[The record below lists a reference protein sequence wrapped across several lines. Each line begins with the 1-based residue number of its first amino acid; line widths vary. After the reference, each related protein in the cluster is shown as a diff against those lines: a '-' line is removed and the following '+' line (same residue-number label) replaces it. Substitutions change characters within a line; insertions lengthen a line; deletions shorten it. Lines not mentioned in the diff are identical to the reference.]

1 MRESK
6 ITHQPSLEP
15 KGYFALVLHA
25 HLPFVRHPE
34 YERFLEEDWFFEALT
49 ETYLPLLDVFE
60 GLVRDG
66 VHFRTTLSLTPPL
79 LSMMTDPLL
88 QQRYLNY
95 LDERLAA
102 LAGERRRTA
111 GDANFHPVVLFYT
124 ELYTHLRQRFVEQD
138 RMDVS
143 QSFRRLME
151 SGHLE
156 IITCG
161 ATHGYFP
168 LLAVNE
174 ESIYAQLSMAM
185 RTHERIL
192 GRKPR
197 GIWLPECGYKPGVD
211 RILHEFGIEFFIL
224 DSHGLL
230 NAEPRPRYGVHRPV
244 RTPGGPAAFGRDYE
258 SSKQVWAAEEGYP
271 GDFLYREFYRDAG
284 FDVHQPHIEKLRHAG
299 ISTFTGLKYHRIT
312 GKTAWKEPYHPGWA
326 RERAAEHAGHF
337 LFNRQQQVQWL
348 TSFLDRPPVILAPY
362 DAELFGHWWFEGP
375 QWIDFLLRKMAYDQ
389 HDVQAITPAEYI
401 DRFGDLQP
409 ATPPECSWGAGGF
422 HEVWLNGSND
432 WIYPYLHAAAERMSA
447 LVQRFPDARDTQRWA
462 LDQAA
467 RELLLAQSSDW
478 AFIMK
483 TGTSVE
489 YAVRRFKTHIHRFD
503 RLAGM
508 IESGSCDENYL
519 REVAARDS
527 LFPDMDYRMFQTR
540 PVV

>member
-1 MRESK
+1 M
-6 ITHQPSLEP
+6 LEP

-34 YERFLEEDWFFEALT
+34 HERFLEEDWFFEALT

-66 VHFRTTLSLTPPL
+66 VPFRVTMSLTPTL

-88 QQRYLNY
+88 QDRYVRY
-95 LDERLAA
+95 LDERLEA
-102 LAGERRRTA
+102 LQGEQRRTRGDPHFGPVVQFYSELYARLRRRFI
-111 GDANFHPVVLFYT
+111 D
-124 ELYTHLRQRFVEQD
+124 QD
-138 RMDVS
+138 RKDVT
-143 QSFRRLME
+143 QSFRRLLQA
-151 SGHLE
+151 GYLD
-156 IITCG
+156 ILTCG
-161 ATHGYFP
+161 ATHGYLP

-174 ESIYAQLSMAM
+174 ESLYAQLSMAV
-185 RTHERIL
+185 RTHRRIL
-192 GRKPR
+192 GRSPR
-197 GIWLPECGYKPGVD
+197 GIWLPECGYKPGLD
-211 RILHEFGIEFFIL
+211 RILREFGIEYFIL

-230 NAEPRPRYGVHRPV
+230 NAEPRPKYGVHRPL

-284 FDVHQPHIEKLRHAG
+284 FDVHEPHIEKLRHAG
-299 ISTFTGLKYHRIT
+299 IPTFTGLKYHRIS
-312 GKTAWKEPYHPGWA
+312 GKTTWKEPYHPGWA

-348 TSFLDRPPVILAPY
+348 TSFFDRPPMILAPY

-389 HDVQAITPAEYI
+389 NDVQSMTPSEYL

-422 HEVWLNGSND
+422 HEVWLNGAND
-432 WIYPYLHAAAERMSA
+432 WIYPHLHAAAERMSA
-447 LVQRFPDARDTQRWA
+447 LVGRFPDADSRQRWA

-483 TGTSVE
+483 TGTSVD
-489 YAVRRFKTHIHRFD
+489 YAVRRFKTHLHRFD

-508 IESGSCDENYL
+508 VETGSYDENYL
-519 REVAARDS
+519 RTVASRDS
-527 LFPDMDYRMFQTR
+527 LFPDMDYRVFQTR
-540 PVV
+540 PWV

>member
-1 MRESK
+1 MD
-6 ITHQPSLEP
+6 P
-15 KGYFALVLHA
+15 KGYLSLVLHA

-34 YERFLEEDWFFEALT
+34 YDRFLEENWFFEALT

-60 GLVRDG
+60 GLAESG
-66 VHFRTTLSLTPPL
+66 AHFRMTMSLTPPL

-88 QQRYLNY
+88 QQRYVRY
-95 LDERLAA
+95 LDERIEA
-102 LAGERRRTA
+102 LEQEHRRTE
-111 GDANFHPVVLFYT
+111 GDAYFQPVVQFYDGH
-124 ELYTHLRQRFVEQD
+124 YKHLRSRFVERD

-143 QSFRRLME
+143 QSFRKLME
-151 SGHLE
+151 AGHLE

-174 ESIYAQLSMAM
+174 ESIYAQLSMAV

-192 GRKPR
+192 GRRPR

-211 RILHEFGIEFFIL
+211 RVLKEYGIDFFIV
-224 DSHGLL
+224 DSHGVL
-230 NAEPRPRYGVHRPV
+230 NADPRPKYGVHRPI

-258 SSKQVWAAEEGYP
+258 SSKQVWSADEGYP
-271 GDFLYREFYRDAG
+271 GDPAYREFYRDAG
-284 FDVHQPHIEKLRHAG
+284 FDVRAPHIEKLFDAG
-299 ISTFTGLKYHRIT
+299 VRSFTGLKYHRIT
-312 GKTAWKEPYHPGWA
+312 GKTNWKEPYHPGWA

-337 LFNRQQQVQWL
+337 MFNRQRQVQWL
-348 TSFLDRPPVILAPY
+348 NSMLDRPPVVLAPY

-375 QWIDFLLRKMAYDQ
+375 QWIDFLLRKIAFDQ
-389 HDVQAITPAEYI
+389 HEIKTITPPEYI
-401 DRFGDLQP
+401 DRFGDVQP
-409 ATPPECSWGAGGF
+409 ASPPECSWGAGGY
-422 HEVWLNGSND
+422 HEVWLNGTND
-432 WIYPYLHAAAERMSA
+432 WIYPYLHNAAARMSA
-447 LVQRFPDARDTQRWA
+447 LVQRFPQADGLQRWA

-503 RLAGM
+503 RLARMADTGQYD
-508 IESGSCDENYL
+508 ESYL
-519 REVAARDS
+519 REVAGRDS
-527 LFPDMDYRMFQTR
+527 LFPDMDYRIFQLR
-540 PVV
+540 PW

>member
-1 MRESK
+1 MD
-6 ITHQPSLEP
+6 P
-15 KGYFALVLHA
+15 KGYLALVLHA

-34 YERFLEEDWFFEALT
+34 HDRFLEEDWFFEALT
-49 ETYLPLLDVFE
+49 ETYLPLLNVFDDLARH
-60 GLVRDG
+60 GI
-66 VHFRTTLSLTPPL
+66 HFRMTMSLTPTL

-88 QQRYLNY
+88 QQRYLRY
-95 LDERLAA
+95 LDERLEA
-102 LAGERRRTA
+102 LVHERKRTE
-111 GDANFHPVVLFYT
+111 GDGNFHPVVLFYSD
-124 ELYTHLRQRFVEQD
+124 LYARLRTRFVEQD

-151 SGHLE
+151 AGHLD

-174 ESIYAQLSMAM
+174 ESIYAQLSMAV

-192 GRKPR
+192 GRRPR

-211 RILHEFGIEFFIL
+211 RILKEFGIDYFIL

-230 NAEPRPRYGVHRPV
+230 NADPRPKYGVHSAI

-271 GDFLYREFYRDAG
+271 GDGLYREFYRDAG
-284 FDVHQPHIEKLRHAG
+284 FDIDTLHFQKLRHAG
-299 ISTFTGLKYHRIT
+299 VRTFTGLKYHRIT
-312 GKTAWKEPYHPGWA
+312 GKTGWKEAYHPGWA

-337 LFNRQQQVQWL
+337 MFNRQAQVNWL
-348 TSFLDRPPVILAPY
+348 GSFFDRPPIIVAPY

-375 QWIDFLLRKMAYDQ
+375 QWIDFLLRKIAYDQ
-389 HDVQAITPAEYI
+389 SEIKTITPSEYL

-409 ATPPECSWGAGGF
+409 SAPPECSWGAGGY

-432 WIYPYLHAAAERMSA
+432 WVYPYLHAAAERMSA
-447 LVQRFPDARDTQRWA
+447 LVQRIPDADGLQRWA
-462 LDQAA
+462 LDQGA

-489 YAVRRFKTHIHRFD
+489 YAVRRFKTHMHRFD
-503 RLAGM
+503 RIAGM
-508 IESGSCDENYL
+508 VESGNYDEGYL
-519 REVAARDS
+519 REVTARDS

-540 PVV
+540 PYV

>member
-1 MRESK
+1 M
-6 ITHQPSLEP
+6 
-15 KGYFALVLHA
+15 LHA

-102 LAGERRRTA
+102 LVGERQRTA
-111 GDANFHPVVLFYT
+111 SDANFHPVVLFYIAMF
-124 ELYTHLRQRFVEQD
+124 THLRQRFVEQD

-151 SGHLE
+151 TGHLE

-174 ESIYAQLSMAM
+174 ESIYAQLSMAV

-192 GRKPR
+192 GRRPR

-211 RILHEFGIEFFIL
+211 RILKEFGIEFFIL

-230 NAEPRPRYGVHRPV
+230 NAEPRPRYGVHRPI
-244 RTPGGPAAFGRDYE
+244 RTPGGPAAFARDYE
-258 SSKQVWAAEEGYP
+258 SSKQVWSAEEGYP
-271 GDFLYREFYRDAG
+271 GDALYREFYRDAG
-284 FDVHQPHIEKLRHAG
+284 FDVHEPHIEMLRHAG
-299 ISTFTGLKYHRIT
+299 IATFTGLKYHRIT
-312 GKTAWKEPYHPGWA
+312 GKSAWKEPYHPGWA

-337 LFNRQQQVQWL
+337 LFNRQQQVHWL

-389 HDVQAITPAEYI
+389 HDVQTITPAEYI

-409 ATPPECSWGAGGF
+409 ATPPECSWGAGGY

-447 LVQRFPDARDTQRWA
+447 LVQRIPSAEGRLRWA

-489 YAVRRFKTHIHRFD
+489 YALRRQKTHIHRFD
-503 RLAGM
+503 RLATM
-508 IESGSCDENYL
+508 VESGNYDEGYL

-527 LFPDMDYRMFQTR
+527 LFPDMDYRIFQTR
-540 PVV
+540 PLL

>member
-1 MRESK
+1 V
-6 ITHQPSLEP
+6 PNP
-15 KGYFALVLHA
+15 KGYLALVLHA

-49 ETYLPLLDVFE
+49 ETYLPLLDVFD

-66 VHFRTTLSLTPPL
+66 VHFRVTLSLTPPL

-95 LDERLAA
+95 LDERLEA

-111 GDANFHPVVLFYT
+111 GDVNFHPVVLFYT

-151 SGHLE
+151 AGHLE

-174 ESIYAQLSMAM
+174 ESIYAQLSMAV

-211 RILHEFGIEFFIL
+211 RILNEFGIEFFIL

-230 NAEPRPRYGVHRPV
+230 NAEPRPRYGVHRPI
-244 RTPGGPAAFGRDYE
+244 RTPGGPAAFARDYE
-258 SSKQVWAAEEGYP
+258 SSKQVWSAEEGYP
-271 GDFLYREFYRDAG
+271 GDHLYREFYRDAG

-299 ISTFTGLKYHRIT
+299 IATFTGLKYHRIT
-312 GKTAWKEPYHPGWA
+312 GNTAWKEPYHPGWA

-337 LFNRQQQVQWL
+337 LLNRQQQIGWL
-348 TSFLDRPPVILAPY
+348 ASFFDRPPIVLAPY

-409 ATPPECSWGAGGF
+409 ATPPECSWGAGGY

-432 WIYPYLHAAAERMSA
+432 WIYPYLHTAAERMGA
-447 LVQRFPDARDTQRWA
+447 LVQRFPNAQGRQRWA

-489 YAVRRFKTHIHRFD
+489 YALRRQKTHIHRFD
-503 RLAGM
+503 RLATM
-508 IESGSCDENYL
+508 AESDDYDEGYL
-519 REVAARDS
+519 REVAARDC
-527 LFPDMDYRMFQTR
+527 LFPDMDYRIFQTR
-540 PVV
+540 PWV

>member
-1 MRESK
+1 M
-6 ITHQPSLEP
+6 EP
-15 KGYFALVLHA
+15 KGYFSLVLHA

-34 YERFLEEDWFFEALT
+34 YDRFLEEDWFFEALT
-49 ETYLPLLDVFE
+49 ETYLPLLEIFD
-60 GLVRDG
+60 GLAYHG
-66 VHFRTTLSLTPPL
+66 VHFRVTMSLTPTL

-88 QQRYLNY
+88 QNRYVRY
-95 LDERLAA
+95 LDERLEA
-102 LAGERRRTA
+102 LEGERRRTES
-111 GDANFHPVVLFYT
+111 DSYFHPVVLFYHD
-124 ELYTHLRQRFVEQD
+124 LYTRLRKRFVERD
-138 RMDVS
+138 GKDVS

-151 SGHLE
+151 AGYLD

-174 ESIYAQLSMAM
+174 ESIYAQLSMAV
-185 RTHERIL
+185 RTHKRIL
-192 GRKPR
+192 GRHPR
-197 GIWLPECGYKPGVD
+197 GIWLPECGFKPGID
-211 RILHEFGIEFFIL
+211 RILKEFGIDYFIL

-230 NAEPRPRYGVHRPV
+230 HADPRPKYGVHRPI

-271 GDFLYREFYRDAG
+271 GDTIYREFYRDAG
-284 FDVHQPHIEKLRHAG
+284 FDVHMPHIDKLKHAG

-326 RERAAEHAGHF
+326 RDRAAEHAGHF
-337 LFNRQQQVQWL
+337 MFNRQLQVQWL
-348 TSFLDRPPVILAPY
+348 SSFFDRPPVIVAPY

-375 QWIDFLLRKMAYDQ
+375 QWIDFLLRKMAFDQ
-389 HDVQAITPAEYI
+389 NDIKSITPSEYI

-409 ATPPECSWGAGGF
+409 AMPPECSWGAGGY
-422 HEVWLNGSND
+422 HEVWLNGTND
-432 WIYPYLHAAAERMSA
+432 WIYPHLHAAADRMIA
-447 LVQRFPDARDTQRWA
+447 LVQRHPEADGQLRWA

-503 RLAGM
+503 RIAGM
-508 IESGSCDENYL
+508 AESGWYDEGYL
-519 REVAARDS
+519 REVTSRDS
-527 LFPDMDYRMFQTR
+527 LFPDIDYRMFQGK
-540 PVV
+540 PWY